1 MSTSRSRSTLRSRDV
16 NNLTNVTSNRAYSP
30 KPLSLLPPSLCLI
43 NVRSIKSK
51 SAGFLELVSHYNA
64 DLFALT
70 ESWLTADDT
79 AAKLEI
85 IPSGYKLMNHPRIG
99 RRGGGVALL
108 YKESISVA
116 TIKHSDNNSSSSSF
130 EFSEL
135 LVKFGSFVVRLV
147 IVYRPPTTKS
157 FVSDF
162 TSYLESIHDFI
173 YPTNPDRRRF

>member
-1 MSTSRSRSTLRSRDV
+1 M
-16 NNLTNVTSNRAYSP
+16 
-30 KPLSLLPPSLCLI
+30 
-43 NVRSIKSK
+43 
-51 SAGFLELVSHYNA
+51 SHYNA

-70 ESWLTADDT
+70 ETWLTTDDT

-108 YKESISVA
+108 HKDSISVA
-116 TIKHSDNNSSSSSF
+116 TIKHSDNDSLSSSF

-135 LVKFGSFVVRLV
+135 LVKFGSFVVRLL
-147 IVYRPPTTKS
+147 IVYRPPSTKS

-162 TSYLESIHDFI
+162 ASYLDQLFYLRNQS
-173 YPTNPDRRRF
+173 